1 MDARTAL
8 ALALDPAR
16 LLCARGLTPDPW
28 QRELLLAPDR
38 QVLLNCSRQSGK
50 STIVAALALHVL
62 LFTPKALV
70 LLLSPS
76 LRQSGEIFRK
86 VIDGYDALG
95 RLLSALRRTAL
106 QLELTNGSRVVS
118 LPGREHTL
126 RSFSG
131 VNLLVLDEAA
141 RIPDILYRSVRP
153 MLAETRGR
161 LVALSTPFGQR
172 GWFYDEWQGGGPWK
186 KVRITWR
193 DCPRI
198 TADFISEERRALG
211 DAWVRQEYECEFTA
225 LEGLVYPDLELALVT
240 GEQAAFAAGFSHPAA
255 LAAGSPTVN
264 VARGDRETSGWN
276 GKGRSR

>member
-16 LLCARGLTPDPW
+16 LLVARGLPPDPW

-50 STIVAALALHVL
+50 STVVAALALHTL

-76 LRQSGEIFRK
+76 LRQSVEIFRK
-86 VIDGYDALG
+86 VIDGFDALG
-95 RLLSALRRTAL
+95 RPLRAVRRTTL
-106 QLELTNGSRVVS
+106 QLELANGSRIVS

-141 RIPDILYRSVRP
+141 RIPDVLYRSVRP
-153 MLAETRGR
+153 MLAVSRGR

-172 GWFYDEWQGGGPWK
+172 GWFFDAWQGGGPWK
-186 KVRITWR
+186 KVQITWR

-198 TADFISEERRALG
+198 APDFIAEERQALG
-211 DAWVRQEYECEFTA
+211 DSWVRQEYECEFTA
-225 LEGLVYPDLELALVT
+225 LEGLVYPDF
-240 GEQAAFAAGFSHPAA
+240 EQALTVEWPNPQGKPVGGIDFGWRNPFAAVWGV
-255 LAAGSPTVN
+255 L
-264 VARGDRETSGWN
+264 DRDD
-276 GKGRSR
+276 